1 MKKLEELGIGR
12 PSTYAPT
19 ISTIQQREY
28 VQKGDKKGEK
38 RNYKQFTLKAGKDI
52 KESEKNEIVGN
63 EKGKLWKEY
72 NYSKKEIQKQV
83 PKEKIIIY
91 AIFSCSYLRTDTFM
105 N

>member
-1 MKKLEELGIGR
+1 MLLQIAQIILLEN
-12 PSTYAPT
+12 S
-19 ISTIQQREY
+19 
-28 VQKGDKKGEK
+28 
-38 RNYKQFTLKAGKDI
+38 I
-52 KESEKNEIVGN
+52 KN

-91 AIFSCSYLRTDTFM
+91 AIFSCSYLRNDTFM